1 MQLLHELNKIASI
14 SCPEKVDRLDLINI
28 YWIKSGMIMGED
40 EKIFKLDALEV
51 FRILKKWKN
60 SKNNNHKLNQ

>member
-1 MQLLHELNKIASI
+1 
-14 SCPEKVDRLDLINI
+14 
-28 YWIKSGMIMGED
+28 MGED